1 MNAMQ
6 IVSHVAIHVATDQ
19 RRMAEELVR
28 NALIDERNNAEPE
41 LVELKAEVVRLRKSL
56 AYHYRPTPDECIRWD
71 KHCDE
76 IWSAGGTPPDEDEW
90 RVELALAEL
99 ERRE

>member
-1 MNAMQ
+1 MNARE
-6 IVSHVAIHVATDQ
+6 IVRHVAIHVATDE

-28 NALIDERNNAEPE
+28 NALIDAQNDAEPR
-41 LVELKAEVVRLRKSL
+41 LVELEAEVARLRESL
-56 AYHYRPTPDECIRWD
+56 AYNYRPTPSEQSYWQ

-76 IWSAGGTPPDEDEW
+76 IDAAGGTPPDETEW

-99 ERRE
+99 ERRG